1 MKNYSHYD
9 EKCLCSIKSTVSLT
23 LFAMLHRKKILG
35 AGTRVSVNT
44 VDLTKAGIIQANI
57 RFGEWNIEF
66 SENINTAKSFSP
78 KWDRILDQILGN
90 FINNVKITWNQWIQ
104 SNFS

>member
-1 MKNYSHYD
+1 MAAATKMAGFIANS
-9 EKCLCSIKSTVSLT
+9 KIF
-23 LFAMLHRKKILG
+23 FA
-35 AGTRVSVNT
+35 
-44 VDLTKAGIIQANI
+44 KAGIIQANL